1 MPFKPN
7 RSVERRETVSVSP
20 SQRGAMKRSFLSDPG
35 LSRRLRIARTRS
47 VKRLMEASSK
57 LTLVRVVKRPS
68 AKRAVQESAPP
79 FFCQKLYLAAT
90 AAAVVLVA
98 APTAAAAT
106 AAYQAQNDQNDD
118 PPASTAIVVIKST
131 HKKRSFGVIF
141 F

>member
-68 AKRAVQESAPP
+68 AKRAVQESV
-79 FFCQKLYLAAT
+79 CT
-90 AAAVVLVA
+90 
-98 APTAAAAT
+98 
-106 AAYQAQNDQNDD
+106 
-118 PPASTAIVVIKST
+118 PASMAACERRISSST
-131 HKKRSFGVIF
+131 S
-141 F
+141 